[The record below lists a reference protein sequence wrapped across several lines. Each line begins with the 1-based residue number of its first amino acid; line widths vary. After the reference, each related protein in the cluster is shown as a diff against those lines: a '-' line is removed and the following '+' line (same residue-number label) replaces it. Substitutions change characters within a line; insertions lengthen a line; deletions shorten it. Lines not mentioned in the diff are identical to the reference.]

1 MSFGCFVIPINIFPI
16 MYIILWINRTEFL
29 RIPIPSN
36 PFPISNELR
45 INTNCYFFRFCFLSE
60 SFYFLLLFHSIRC
73 VIVTYRSCLLELHFC
88 HAYNSVLTTDLKY
101 KFRDLKG
108 GKLILPLFGD
118 RLNGNS
124 SDYFDLLFVLQEVCF
139 N

>member
-16 MYIILWINRTEFL
+16 MYNFVDKSD
-29 RIPIPSN
+29 RIFTNTNSLKS
-36 PFPISNELR
+36 ISNFKRTTNQHELL
-45 INTNCYFFRFCFLSE
+45 FFRFCFLSE